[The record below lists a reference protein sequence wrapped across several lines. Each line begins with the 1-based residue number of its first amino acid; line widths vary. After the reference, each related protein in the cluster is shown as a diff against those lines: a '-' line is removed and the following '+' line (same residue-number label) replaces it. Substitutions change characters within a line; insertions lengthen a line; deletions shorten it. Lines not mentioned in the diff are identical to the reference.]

1 MRRILTFL
9 ILSTMSTGLMS
20 IGCCD
25 CGYDGP
31 AEIALRFSPDSLS
44 GQGFRRAEVRS
55 AYLIRYAGTLTNT
68 IDTLRQRPGGLPPI
82 GTLESLYISEGAGA
96 SLWLRRY
103 TYANQPIS
111 SYRLVVPAASRQF
124 DVTDIDIQAKAS
136 KGCGCVSVERLDFS
150 LNGQRKDGRGRAA
163 ELVK

>member
-25 CGYDGP
+25 CGDEGP
-31 AEIALRFSPDSLS
+31 AEVALRFNADTLGGP
-44 GQGFRRAEVRS
+44 GFRQAEIRT

-68 IDTLRQRPGGLPPI
+68 IDTLRQRTAGQSS
-82 GTLESLYISEGAGA
+82 TLESLNIQPGVGA
-96 SLWLRRY
+96 SVWLRPY
-103 TYANQPIS
+103 TYANLPVG
-111 SYRLVVPAASRQF
+111 SYRLVVPAANRTF
-124 DVTDIDIQAKAS
+124 DITDIDIQTRTGS
-136 KGCGCVSVERLDFS
+136 EPCGCLFVERLDFS
-150 LNGQRKDGRGRAA
+150 LNGQRKDGRNQAA